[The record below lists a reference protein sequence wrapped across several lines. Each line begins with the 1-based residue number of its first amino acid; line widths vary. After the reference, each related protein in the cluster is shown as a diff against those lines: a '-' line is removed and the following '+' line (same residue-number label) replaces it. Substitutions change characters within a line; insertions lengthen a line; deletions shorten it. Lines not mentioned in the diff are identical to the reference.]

1 MKKNL
6 DLGLLIL
13 RVGLSGMMLKHGT
26 DKFLAFV
33 GGDLSVAG
41 DPFGLGGLVTSI
53 LVLLGE
59 FVAPILIII
68 GLKTRL
74 ASIATII
81 TMAVAAFFIHKG
93 DPFAE
98 KELAL
103 LYLVGFIA
111 IGLMG
116 AGRFSFDK
124 K

>member
-1 MKKNL
+1 MKRNI

-13 RVGLSGMMLKHGT
+13 RVGISGMMLKHGT
-26 DKFLAFV
+26 DKFLAFI
-33 GGDLSVAG
+33 GGDMSVAG

-53 LVLLGE
+53 LVLIGE

-74 ASIATII
+74 ASIPAIT
-81 TMAVAAFFIHKG
+81 TMAVAAFYIHKG
-93 DPFAE
+93 DPFAN

-111 IGLMG
+111 VGLMG

>member
-1 MKKNL
+1 MKKNI

-13 RVGLSGMMLKHGT
+13 RVGLSAMMLKHGT
-26 DKFLAFV
+26 DKFLAFI
-33 GGDLSVAG
+33 GGDMSVAG
-41 DPFGLGGLVTSI
+41 DPFGLGGLITSI

-59 FVAPILIII
+59 FIAPIFIII

-74 ASIATII
+74 MSIPTII
-81 TMAVAAFFIHKG
+81 TMAVAAFYIHKG
-93 DPFAE
+93 DPFGD